1 MRPFFPG
8 REPGRPVFVAH
19 RGASDRAL
27 ENSPAAFALAVS
39 DGADMIEFDVRLS
52 ADGVP
57 VVFHDDRTGRTAKEN
72 LAVARTPAARLR
84 AVRLKN
90 GEKLPFLADVLEIVG
105 GNVPVNIESKA
116 PGGIAAAAKAL
127 SKAGYGGELLLSSG
141 LRDECL
147 AARDLLPGIPC
158 GLVTR
163 RPSASDLAFCLRHGL
178 SSIHP
183 SRRLLTVAAPPE
195 GRGVRHPVPAVH
207 GRRPGGGVRADRR
220 RRRRRLLQP
229 RPDVARSVAPALSTP
244 FHAVRR
250 TSPEEEGRSDG
261 KAQPCRFIARRA
273 TNGAP
278 PSEATQLTAPAR
290 R

>member
-39 DGADMIEFDVRLS
+39 GGADMIEFDVRLS

-57 VVFHDDRTGRTAKEN
+57 VVFHDDRTGRTAKGN
-72 LAVARTPAARLR
+72 MAVARTPAARLR

-105 GNVPVNIESKA
+105 GKVPVNIESKA
-116 PGGIAAAAKAL
+116 SGGIAAAAKAL
-127 SKAGYGGELLLSSG
+127 SNAGYGGELLLSSG
-141 LRDECL
+141 LRGECV

-158 GLVTR
+158 GLVTG

-183 SRRLLTVAAPPE
+183 SRRLLTVLRLRNISVPGIAFLPYTVDDPAQAFALIAA
-195 GRGVRHPVPAVH
+195 GAAGVFSNRAQALREEWT
-207 GRRPGGGVRADRR
+207 RR
-220 RRRRRLLQP
+220 
-229 RPDVARSVAPALSTP
+229 
-244 FHAVRR
+244 
-250 TSPEEEGRSDG
+250 
-261 KAQPCRFIARRA
+261 
-273 TNGAP
+273 
-278 PSEATQLTAPAR
+278 
-290 R
+290 

>member
-1 MRPFFPG
+1 MRPFSPG

-27 ENSPAAFALAVS
+27 ENSPAAFYLAVS

-57 VVFHDDRTGRTAKEN
+57 VVFHDDRTGRTAKGN

-90 GEKLPFLADVLEIVG
+90 GETLPLLADVLEIVG
-105 GNVPVNIESKA
+105 GKVPVNIESKA
-116 PGGIAAAAKAL
+116 PGAIAAAAKAL
-127 SKAGYGGELLLSSG
+127 SSAGYGGELLLSSG
-141 LRDECL
+141 RRGECL

-183 SRRLLTVAAPPE
+183 SRRLLTVLRLRKVAASGIPFLPYTVDDPAE
-195 GRGVRHPVPAVH
+195 AFALIAAGAAGVFSN
-207 GRRPGGGVRADRR
+207 RAQALREAW
-220 RRRRRLLQP
+220 RL
-229 RPDVARSVAPALSTP
+229 R
-244 FHAVRR
+244 
-250 TSPEEEGRSDG
+250 
-261 KAQPCRFIARRA
+261 
-273 TNGAP
+273 
-278 PSEATQLTAPAR
+278 
-290 R
+290 

>member
-8 REPGRPVFVAH
+8 REPERPLFVAH

-39 DGADMIEFDVRLS
+39 EGADMIEFDVRLS
-52 ADGVP
+52 SDGVP
-57 VVFHDDRTGRTAKEN
+57 VVFHDDRTGRTAKGN

-90 GEKLPFLADVLEIVG
+90 GEGLPFLSDVLEIVG
-105 GNVPVNIESKA
+105 GRVPVNIESKA
-116 PGGIAAAAKAL
+116 SGGISAAARAL

-147 AARDLLPGIPC
+147 AARGLLPAIPC

-183 SRRLLTVAAPPE
+183 DRRLLTVLRLRKVAAS
-195 GRGVRHPVPAVH
+195 GVPLLPYTVDD
-207 GRRPGGGVRADRR
+207 PGEAFALIAAGAAGVFSNRARFVKEIYLKRSAGG
-220 RRRRRLLQP
+220 
-229 RPDVARSVAPALSTP
+229 
-244 FHAVRR
+244 
-250 TSPEEEGRSDG
+250 
-261 KAQPCRFIARRA
+261 
-273 TNGAP
+273 
-278 PSEATQLTAPAR
+278 
-290 R
+290 

>member
-8 REPGRPVFVAH
+8 RELGRPIFVAH

-52 ADGVP
+52 SDGGS
-57 VVFHDDRTGRTAKEN
+57 VVFHDTRTGRTAKEN
-72 LAVARTPAARLR
+72 LAVARTSAARLR

-105 GNVPVNIESKA
+105 GKVPINIESKA
-116 PGGIAAAAKAL
+116 RGGIAAAAKAL

-141 LRDECL
+141 RRDECL

-163 RPSASDLAFCLRHGL
+163 RPSASDIAFCLRHGL

-183 SRRLLTVAAPPE
+183 SRRLLTVLRLRKVSASGIPLLPYTVDDPAEAFALIAA
-195 GRGVRHPVPAVH
+195 GAVGVFSNHAQALREAW
-207 GRRPGGGVRADRR
+207 
-220 RRRRRLLQP
+220 RL
-229 RPDVARSVAPALSTP
+229 R
-244 FHAVRR
+244 
-250 TSPEEEGRSDG
+250 
-261 KAQPCRFIARRA
+261 
-273 TNGAP
+273 
-278 PSEATQLTAPAR
+278 
-290 R
+290 

>member
-1 MRPFFPG
+1 MRLPFPV
-8 REPGRPVFVAH
+8 RELGRPVFVAH

-52 ADGVP
+52 SDRVP
-57 VVFHDDRTGRTAKEN
+57 FVFHDTRTGRTAKEN

-105 GNVPVNIESKA
+105 GKVPINIESKA
-116 PGGIAAAAKAL
+116 SGGIAAAAKAL
-127 SKAGYGGELLLSSG
+127 SRAGYGGELLLSSG
-141 LRDECL
+141 LRGECL

-183 SRRLLTVAAPPE
+183 SRRLLTVLRLRKVAESGIPLLPYTVDDPAEAFALIAA
-195 GRGVRHPVPAVH
+195 GAIGVFSNRAQTLREAWN
-207 GRRPGGGVRADRR
+207 RR
-220 RRRRRLLQP
+220 
-229 RPDVARSVAPALSTP
+229 
-244 FHAVRR
+244 
-250 TSPEEEGRSDG
+250 
-261 KAQPCRFIARRA
+261 
-273 TNGAP
+273 
-278 PSEATQLTAPAR
+278 
-290 R
+290 

>member
-8 REPGRPVFVAH
+8 REPGRPVFAAH

-39 DGADMIEFDVRLS
+39 DVADLIEFDVRLS
-52 ADGVP
+52 SDGIP

-72 LAVARTPAARLR
+72 LAVARTPAARLQ

-90 GEKLPFLADVLEIVG
+90 GEAIPFLADVLEIVRG
-105 GNVPVNIESKA
+105 SVPINIESKA
-116 PGGIAAAAKAL
+116 LGGIAAAAKAL

-141 LRDECL
+141 LREECL

-183 SRRLLTVAAPPE
+183 DRRLLTVLRLRNVAASDIPFFPYTVDDPAE
-195 GRGVRHPVPAVH
+195 ALALIAAGAVGVFSNCAQTLREAW
-207 GRRPGGGVRADRR
+207 RI
-220 RRRRRLLQP
+220 
-229 RPDVARSVAPALSTP
+229 
-244 FHAVRR
+244 
-250 TSPEEEGRSDG
+250 SP
-261 KAQPCRFIARRA
+261 
-273 TNGAP
+273 
-278 PSEATQLTAPAR
+278 
-290 R
+290 

>member
-8 REPGRPVFVAH
+8 RERGRPVFVAH

-39 DGADMIEFDVRLS
+39 EDADMIEFDVRLS

-57 VVFHDDRTGRTAKEN
+57 VVFHDDRTGRTAKGN

-90 GEKLPFLADVLEIVG
+90 GEKLPFLTDVLEIVG
-105 GNVPVNIESKA
+105 GIVPINIESKA

-127 SKAGYGGELLLSSG
+127 SKGDYGGELLLSSG
-141 LRDECL
+141 LRGECL

-178 SSIHP
+178 ASIHP
-183 SRRLLTVAAPPE
+183 FCRLLTVLRLRKVAGSGIPFLPYTVDDPAEAFALTAAGAAGVFSNRAQTLREAWRALLVSLRCRLLRRRGTPPR
-195 GRGVRHPVPAVH
+195 RGVAI
-207 GRRPGGGVRADRR
+207 G
-220 RRRRRLLQP
+220 
-229 RPDVARSVAPALSTP
+229 
-244 FHAVRR
+244 
-250 TSPEEEGRSDG
+250 
-261 KAQPCRFIARRA
+261 I
-273 TNGAP
+273 
-278 PSEATQLTAPAR
+278 TAPSR
-290 R
+290 RSGCTPSRC